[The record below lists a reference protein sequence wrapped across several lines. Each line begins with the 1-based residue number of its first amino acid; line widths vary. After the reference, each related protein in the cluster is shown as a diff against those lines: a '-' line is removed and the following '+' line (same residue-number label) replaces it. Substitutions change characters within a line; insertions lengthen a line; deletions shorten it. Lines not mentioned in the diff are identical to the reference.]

1 MLKRVWR
8 MVGGI
13 ASRASRR
20 RRGSVPP
27 HASNLSSTVLRGKS
41 NPRLLANDTLDI
53 GAREAVAEELCLGPG
68 LEDNLKASRRM
79 AIDSEDHL

>member
-8 MVGGI
+8 IVGGI

-27 HASNLSSTVLRGKS
+27 HASNLSSTALRGES

-53 GAREAVAEELCLGPG
+53 GAREAVAEELCLGPS
-68 LEDNLKASRRM
+68 LEDNLKAIRRM